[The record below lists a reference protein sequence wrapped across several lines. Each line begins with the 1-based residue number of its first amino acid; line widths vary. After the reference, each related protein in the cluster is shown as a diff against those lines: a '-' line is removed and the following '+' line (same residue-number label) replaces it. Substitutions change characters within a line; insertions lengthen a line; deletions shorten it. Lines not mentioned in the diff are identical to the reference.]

1 MKIIPFNIGLR
12 TIKTAIAVS
21 VSIILSNLFNLEFP
35 YFVAMTAII
44 SMDRTAR
51 LSISMG
57 RNRVIG
63 TFLGALIGI
72 VFATIDRGNPFLAGL
87 GILIIILISN
97 QLKLPGSITVGSF
110 VFVAIM
116 VHISDDITPLFY
128 GLHRTLDSLFGALI
142 AFVINLSVM
151 PGYSVKRLD
160 EKLNKFYPEL
170 IQTLNQVDT
179 VSFDQFKSIY
189 KTYNDYLEEAIL
201 YKDDVI
207 SKSCHTI
214 LNSHLVEL
222 LKYELPLKKLEIFL
236 TSSDPN
242 LKLILRNQIIQTL

>member
-1 MKIIPFNIGLR
+1 MRTIPFNIGLR

-21 VSIILSNLFNLEFP
+21 LSIYLSQLLKLEYP

-51 LSISMG
+51 LSITIG
-57 RNRVIG
+57 KNRVIG
-63 TFLGALIGI
+63 TFIGAIIG
-72 VFATIDRGNPFLAGL
+72 VLFASIDRGNPILAGI

-97 QLKLPGSITVGSF
+97 QLNLPGSITVGGF

-116 VHISDDITPLFY
+116 VHIAPNISPFFY
-128 GLHRTLDSLFGALI
+128 GLHRTLDSLFGAFI
-142 AFVINLSVM
+142 AFVVNLTFM

-160 EKLNKFYPEL
+160 DNLNKFYPTL
-170 IQTLNQVDT
+170 KDTLNQIDT
-179 VSFDQFKSIY
+179 ITLEDFKSIY
-189 KTYNDYLEEAIL
+189 KSYQAYLDEALL

-207 SKSCHTI
+207 SKKSHES
-214 LNSHLVEL
+214 LNNHLVQL
-222 LKYELPLKKLEIFL
+222 IQYEQPLKKLELYL

-242 LKLILRNQIIQTL
+242 LKLILRNQIIQVL

>member
-1 MKIIPFNIGLR
+1 MITLPLNIGLR
-12 TIKTAIAVS
+12 TIKTAIE
-21 VSIILSNLFNLEFP
+21 VSISIYLSQLLKLEYP

-51 LSISMG
+51 LSINMG

-63 TFLGALIGI
+63 TFLGATIGI
-72 VFATIDRGNPFLAGL
+72 IFATIDRGNPILAGI

-97 QLKLPGSITVGSF
+97 KLNLPGSITVGSF
-110 VFVAIM
+110 VCVAIM
-116 VHISDDITPLFY
+116 VHIPNDMSPFFY
-128 GLHRTLDSLFGALI
+128 GIHRTLDSLFGAFI

-160 EKLNKFYPEL
+160 ENLKQFYPSL
-170 IQTLNQVDT
+170 IKSLNQLDT
-179 VSFDQFKSIY
+179 LSFDQFKSIY
-189 KTYNDYLEEAIL
+189 KTYNEYLQEALL

-207 SKSCHTI
+207 SKSSHEV
-214 LNSHLVEL
+214 LNVHLAQL
-222 LKYELPLKKLEIFL
+222 LSYELPLKKLEIYL
-236 TSSDPN
+236 TSSDTN